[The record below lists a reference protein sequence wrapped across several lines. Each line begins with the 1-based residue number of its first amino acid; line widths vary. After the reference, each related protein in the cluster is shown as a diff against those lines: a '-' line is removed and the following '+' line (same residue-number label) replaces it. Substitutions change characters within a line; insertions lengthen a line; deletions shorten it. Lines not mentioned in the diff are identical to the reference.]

1 MNNFEFYSPT
11 KVIFGKDSES
21 NVGFQIKSFGG
32 SRVLLH
38 YGSNS
43 AKSTGLIDKVKS
55 YLEEEGLFFVEFGG
69 VVSNP
74 RLSKVYEGIK
84 ICKENDIDFILA
96 VGGGSV
102 IDSSK
107 AIAIGMA
114 SGGDVW
120 DFFIK
125 TRVPHKALPVGCILT
140 IAAAGSETSMSCV
153 IKNES
158 QNVKRGLLTDLNRP
172 KFAIMNPEL
181 TYTLSKYQ
189 LACGIVDIIMH
200 TLDRYF
206 TPTKHTDF
214 IDRISEGLII
224 SVIKNGI
231 ISIKDPKNYSARAN
245 LMWAGS
251 ISHNTLTGTGKEFD
265 FSNHAMEH
273 EVSGKYDIAH
283 GAGLSCLWGNWARYV
298 YKKDIMRF
306 AQYATRVFSIEMDF
320 NNPEKTALEGIEKT
334 ESYFKSIGM
343 PIKFKE
349 AGINVTDE
357 DIIDMSK
364 KCTFFGERTIGA
376 FETLDYEDIKII
388 LENARG

>member
-11 KVIFGKDSES
+11 KVIFGKDSET
-21 NVGFQIKSFGG
+21 NVGVQIKRFSG

-43 AKSTGLIDKVKS
+43 AKNSGLIDKIKS
-55 YLEEEGLFFVEFGG
+55 HLKEEGLFFMEFGG
-69 VVSNP
+69 VVPNP
-74 RLSKVYEGIK
+74 RLSKVYEGIN
-84 ICKENDIDFILA
+84 ICKNNDIDFILA

-102 IDSSK
+102 IDSGK
-107 AIAIGMA
+107 AIAIGTA
-114 SGGDVW
+114 SDGDVW
-120 DFFIK
+120 DFFNK
-125 TRVPHKALPVGCILT
+125 KRVPAKALPVGCILT

-153 IKNES
+153 IKNEDE
-158 QNVKRGLLTDLNRP
+158 NIKRGLLTDLNRP

-181 TYTLSKYQ
+181 TYTVPKYQ
-189 LACGIVDIIMH
+189 IACGIVDIIMH

-206 TPTKHTDF
+206 TPTKDTDF
-214 IDRISEGLII
+214 IDRLSEGLLV
-224 SVIKNGI
+224 SVIKNGS
-231 ISIKDPKNYSARAN
+231 ISIKSPKDYSARAN

-265 FSNHAMEH
+265 FSNHALEH

-306 AQYATRVFSIEMDF
+306 AQYANRVFNIDMNF
-320 NNPEKTALEGIEKT
+320 NEPEITAIEGIEKT

-343 PIKFKE
+343 PTSFKE
-349 AGINVTDE
+349 AGINVTDD

-364 KCTFFGERTIGA
+364 KCTFFGERKVGV
-376 FETLDYEDIKII
+376 FYSLDYDDIKII